1 MGLSLCA
8 TGANADAPSAGVT
21 MSWGQ
26 VCPCPSVNE
35 RWDLFWVIRWDLYWN
50 SGFHATDDRFC
61 ATTVGLCTKKRC
73 TSLIGK
79 TYPLQ
84 TLSFVPRGAGVRWV
98 KMMHFAF
105 KTRNF
110 VLKTRNFAFY
120 TRNCALKTR
129 NCALKMMYFAGAV
142 RASRYTNLQLMMMNF
157 AINDEEFCITSRY
170 KWWILY

>member
-129 NCALKMMYFAGAV
+129 NCALKMIEMQALHAGPGPGAW
-142 RASRYTNLQLMMMNF
+142 S
-157 AINDEEFCITSRY
+157 E
-170 KWWILY
+170 KWWFVEKPWSPIENKMMI